1 MFSCLSGIFILEGFG
16 DGCHDTRNF
25 SLNLPQKYNN
35 MLKYHIIESGY
46 FLGDGGVMFG
56 PVPKKYWSAK
66 YKVDE
71 KNMCEMSLRCL
82 FIETE
87 SRRILVDAGLGD
99 KHDARLKFFQPYN
112 QQNIVDEILKIGYEP
127 EDVTDVILTHLHFDH
142 CGASTVLNEKNEAV
156 PTFPNATYRVSLA
169 QWKNYRN
176 PTLFEKGS
184 FFPENI
190 EPVYDAGQLQFVL
203 GDTALDDQ
211 IRLELYDGHTP
222 GQIVVLFETEGEKY
236 AFPGDVVPTSL
247 NIALSWLS
255 AYDNSVAVAMEEK
268 KRFLDKA
275 KKEKRTLIFYH
286 DAYTPMAKL

>member
-1 MFSCLSGIFILEGFG
+1 
-16 DGCHDTRNF
+16 
-25 SLNLPQKYNN
+25 
-35 MLKYHIIESGY
+35 MLKFHVIESGY

-87 SRRILVDAGLGD
+87 NRRILVDAGLGD
-99 KHDARLKFFQPYN
+99 KHEARLKFFQPYN
-112 QQNIVDEILKIGYEP
+112 QKSMVEEIRKIGYEP
-127 EDVTDVILTHLHFDH
+127 EEVTDVILTHLHFDH

-156 PTFPNATYRVSLA
+156 PTFPNATYRVSLS

-190 EPVYDAGQLQFVL
+190 EPVYNAGQLQFVL
-203 GDTALDDQ
+203 GDTKLDDQ

-222 GQIVVLFETEGEKY
+222 GQIVLLFETEDEKY

-255 AYDNSVAVAMEEK
+255 AYDNSVVVAMEEK

>member
-1 MFSCLSGIFILEGFG
+1 
-16 DGCHDTRNF
+16 
-25 SLNLPQKYNN
+25 

-66 YKVDE
+66 YRVDE

-82 FIETE
+82 FIETDE
-87 SRRILVDAGLGD
+87 RRILVDAGLGD
-99 KHDARLKFFQPYN
+99 KHDARLKFFQPYK
-112 QQNIVDEILKIGYEP
+112 QKSIADEIRKIGYEP
-127 EDVTDVILTHLHFDH
+127 EEVTDVILTHLHFDH
-142 CGASTVLNEKNEAV
+142 CGASTVFNERNEAV
-156 PTFPNATYRVSLA
+156 PTYPNATYHVSLA

-176 PTLFEKGS
+176 PSLFEKGS

-203 GDTALDDQ
+203 GDMQFDEN

-222 GQIVVLFETEGEKY
+222 GQIVVLFDTEEGNFAY
-236 AFPGDVVPTSL
+236 PGDVVPTSL
-247 NIALSWLS
+247 NLSLSWLS

-275 KKEKRTLIFYH
+275 KKEQRTLIFYH

>member
-1 MFSCLSGIFILEGFG
+1 MFSCLSGIFILVGFE
-16 DGCHDTRNF
+16 DGCHCTRNF

-35 MLKYHIIESGY
+35 MLKFHIIESGY

-56 PVPKKYWSAK
+56 PVPKKYWSVK

-71 KNMCEMSLRCL
+71 KNMCVMSLRCL

-87 SRRILVDAGLGD
+87 TRRILVDAGLGD

-112 QQNIVDEILKIGYEP
+112 QKSMVEEIRRIGYEP
-127 EDVTDVILTHLHFDH
+127 EEVTDVILTHLHFDH
-142 CGASTVLNEKNEAV
+142 CGASTVLNENKEAV
-156 PTFPNATYRVSLA
+156 PTFPNATYRVSLS
-169 QWKNYRN
+169 QWKNYRT

-190 EPVYDAGQLQFVL
+190 EPVYDRGQLQFVL
-203 GDTALDDQ
+203 GDTELDDQ

-222 GQIVVLFETEGEKY
+222 GQIVVLFETNGEKY

-275 KKEKRTLIFYH
+275 KKDKRTLIFYH
-286 DAYTPMAKL
+286 DAYTTMTKL

>member
-1 MFSCLSGIFILEGFG
+1 
-16 DGCHDTRNF
+16 
-25 SLNLPQKYNN
+25 
-35 MLKYHIIESGY
+35 MLKFHMIESGY

-66 YKVDE
+66 YKTDE
-71 KNMCEMSLRCL
+71 NNMCEMSLRCL
-82 FIETE
+82 FIETDT
-87 SRRILVDAGLGD
+87 RRILVDAGLGD
-99 KHDARLKFFQPYN
+99 KHDARLKFYQPSRQN
-112 QQNIVDEILKIGYEP
+112 NIVEEIRRIGYGP
-127 EDVTDVILTHLHFDH
+127 EAVTDVILTHLHFDH
-142 CGASTVLNEKNEAV
+142 CGGSTLLNEQQQPIPA
-156 PTFPNATYRVSLA
+156 FPHATYRVSLA

-176 PTLFEKGS
+176 PSLFEKGS

-203 GDTALDDQ
+203 NDMQLDDQ

-222 GQIVVLFETEGEKY
+222 GQIVVLFETKEDKF

-247 NIALSWLS
+247 NISLSWLS

-275 KKEKRTLIFYH
+275 KKDRRILIFYH
-286 DAYTPMAKL
+286 DAYTPIAKL